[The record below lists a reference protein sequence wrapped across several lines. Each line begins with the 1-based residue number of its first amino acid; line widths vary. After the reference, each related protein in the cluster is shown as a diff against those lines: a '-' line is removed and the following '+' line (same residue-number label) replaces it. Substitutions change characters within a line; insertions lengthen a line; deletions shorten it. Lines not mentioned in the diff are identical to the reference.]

1 MLKLSPLQ
9 ALGVAAFL
17 AFYGFAV
24 FALTR
29 DYFLR
34 HPPQVASAPVA
45 TPAAPAARPRL
56 ARPTLESESA
66 VPAAVVESNPT
77 LLAQRADDLFGQGR
91 YLEAIPLYRRVLQQA
106 ADNLDAYNDLGL
118 ALHYAGQTA
127 EALEVLAR
135 GTAKGPQFQ
144 RIWLTYG
151 FVQSQAGDRAAAA
164 ATLTRARDLSPDTDV
179 GKEAARLL
187 GAVQEPPR

>member
-1 MLKLSPLQ
+1 MSKPSPLQ
-9 ALGVAAFL
+9 LLGTIAFL

-34 HPPQVASAPVA
+34 HPPQVASAPAVSQ
-45 TPAAPAARPRL
+45 PAASARSGAPRF
-56 ARPTLESESA
+56 TLDSEST
-66 VPAAVVESNPT
+66 VPAAVVETNPV

-91 YLEAIPLYRRVLQQA
+91 YMEAIPLYRRVLEQA

-127 EALEVLAR
+127 EALEVLAQ
-135 GTAKGPQFQ
+135 GSAKGPQFQ

-151 FVQSQAGDRAAAA
+151 FVQSQAGDRAGAA
-164 ATLTRARDLSPDTDV
+164 ATLTRARDLGPDTNI

-187 GAVQEPPR
+187 ASVQNPPR